1 MKPVGGSY
9 TGRRENACADQY
21 PRSNGRRQVNIVDTN
36 SLRGAALALTGVAAH
51 IAAETT
57 GSKTAAKVAA
67 WADRKLEDD
76 AEGTS

>member
-1 MKPVGGSY
+1 MDPDG
-9 TGRRENACADQY
+9 
-21 PRSNGRRQVNIVDTN
+21 
-36 SLRGAALALTGVAAH
+36 LRGAAIALAGVAAH
-51 IAAETT
+51 ITAETT